1 MDTSDFSELLQ
12 EAEKLTTT
20 IEGVTELPKVER
32 SLHQVLEDSHDLYAR
47 VAQSGTQDV
56 QANLL
61 LGSQGVDLPRIVQKL
76 ENISSKKSFEPLK
89 PTYDTDVESYLENH
103 LQNIVVGIV
112 EEEFKRCA
120 ESAKKTGWEHQKAE
134 WNHERM
140 KIINAMTTSSQDLSY
155 VGSHTS
161 VFMEPRP
168 TVSTQLGYEESV
180 FVPKLLEYIKTG
192 IQGVKVTNLLQ
203 EFENTVKIFKD
214 SKIND
219 MWEIMSYMT
228 QIPPLPLT
236 DCPLATRY
244 SKPVVK
250 DLISQAKRYL
260 EDRYKTYMSNIINQ
274 NLVEAK
280 RGGVPGTYSLVRSYV
295 GIRLKG
301 DYLGLQ
307 GGMVDDRPIW
317 PVVYYCLRCGDI
329 SAALYCLKKAGSEA
343 QDVINVLEARIKTPD
358 SKEIT
363 KLELNLH
370 SEYSSLTHNSTD
382 PFQRI
387 VYDILCCGNTTDEH
401 SEVAKTVDDYLWLKL
416 SYLRMNGDR
425 DDTEMFKNLQSTI
438 LEKYGEVF
446 YNAMKQPHVYFQVL
460 ALTGQFEAALEFL
473 GRTSRY
479 QIHSVHMSIALNEIH
494 MLALPKLPNA
504 PLRMPPN
511 IFAVQKII
519 KSVPVSIDPADPK
532 PGRRL
537 NLSRLILM
545 YVQKFELVAPKE
557 AVLYYY
563 MLRNVDNEK
572 LKMFVTCIIDLA
584 METKQYEMLFGKM
597 QKSGLRSPGYLDQF
611 MSNELKLDDLAEAV
625 GRALIEKGLFEDA
638 IDLFDVAN
646 NHEEVLQLFCTL
658 LPQIVP
664 AKPTEASLRQ
674 RLPIKV
680 NEIADRYSRTGY
692 NCSAIKQSSFNI
704 LKDLLTFFDQ
714 YHANLYQQALK
725 TLENI
730 DIVPLLPRD
739 VESKV
744 QAFERFNL
752 EVSAI
757 ISDVVLAKIN
767 ILFSEYQSIKS
778 NEQFRLQ
785 YQGHSQESQLDYL
798 RQQAQALTSFAG
810 MLPYHMPGDTNSRL
824 VQIEILMH

>member
-32 SLHQVLEDSHDLYAR
+32 SLRQVLEDSHDLYAR

-76 ENISSKKSFEPLK
+76 ENISTKRSFEPLK

-103 LQNIVVGIV
+103 LQNIVVGLV
-112 EEEFKRCA
+112 EEEFQRCA
-120 ESAKKTGWEHQKAE
+120 ESAKKTGWDSQKSE
-134 WNHERM
+134 WTQERM
-140 KIINAMTTSSQDLSY
+140 KIINAMTTSSQDLLYIGNHS
-155 VGSHTS
+155 S

-168 TVSTQLGYEESV
+168 SISNKLGYEESI
-180 FVPKLLEYIKTG
+180 FAPKLLEYIKTG
-192 IQGVKVTNLLQ
+192 IQGVKVANIFN
-203 EFENTVKIFKD
+203 EFETTVKLLKD
-214 SKIND
+214 SKISD

-228 QIPPLPLT
+228 QIPPLPLNE
-236 DCPLATRY
+236 CPLAARY
-244 SKPVVK
+244 SKPIVQV
-250 DLISQAKRYL
+250 LISQATRYL
-260 EDRYKTYMSNIINQ
+260 EDRYKTYMTNIINE
-274 NLVEAK
+274 NLAEAR

-317 PVVYYCLRCGDI
+317 PVVYYCLRCGDT

-343 QDVINVLEARIKTPD
+343 QDVIKLLETRIKTPD
-358 SKEIT
+358 SKEIS
-363 KLELNLH
+363 KLESNLQ

-387 VYDILCCGNTTDEH
+387 VYDILCCGNTLDEH
-401 SEVAKTVDDYLWLKL
+401 SEVAKTADDYLWLKL
-416 SYLRMNGDR
+416 SYLRINAER
-425 DDTEMFKNLQSTI
+425 DDTEIYKNLQSTI
-438 LEKYGEVF
+438 LEKYGEVH
-446 YNAMKQPHVYFQVL
+446 YNAVEQPHVYFQVL

-473 GRTSRY
+473 GRITRY
-479 QIHSVHMSIALNEIH
+479 QIHGVHIAIALNELH
-494 MLALPKLPNA
+494 MLALPRLPSA
-504 PLRMPPN
+504 PLL
-511 IFAVQKII
+511 
-519 KSVPVSIDPADPK
+519 SIDPADPK

-537 NLSRLILM
+537 NISRLILM

-557 AVLYYY
+557 AVQYYY
-563 MLRNVDNEK
+563 MLRNVENEK
-572 LKMFVTCIIDLA
+572 EKMFITCIIDLA
-584 METKQYEMLFGKM
+584 METRQYEMLFGKI
-597 QKSGLRSPGYLDQF
+597 QRSGLRSIGYLDQF
-611 MSNELKLDDLAEAV
+611 MSNDMKIEDVAAAV
-625 GRALIEKGLFEDA
+625 GRALVQKGLFEDA
-638 IDLFDVAN
+638 IDLFDLAN
-646 NHEEVLQLFCTL
+646 NHEEVLKLFCTL
-658 LPQIVP
+658 LPQIV
-664 AKPTEASLRQ
+664 ALQSTEASLRQ
-674 RLPIKV
+674 RLPVKV
-680 NEIADRYSRTGY
+680 NEIASRYSITGY
-692 NCSAIKQSSFNI
+692 NCSASMKSSFII

-714 YHANLYQQALK
+714 YHAKQYPQALQ
-725 TLENI
+725 TLEEI
-730 DIVPLLPRD
+730 GIIPLLQKE

-744 QAFERFNL
+744 KAFERYSL
-752 EVSAI
+752 EVSTI

-767 ILFSEYQSIKS
+767 ILFAEYQSIKS
-778 NEQFRLQ
+778 NQHRMQ

-824 VQIEILMH
+824 VQMEILMH